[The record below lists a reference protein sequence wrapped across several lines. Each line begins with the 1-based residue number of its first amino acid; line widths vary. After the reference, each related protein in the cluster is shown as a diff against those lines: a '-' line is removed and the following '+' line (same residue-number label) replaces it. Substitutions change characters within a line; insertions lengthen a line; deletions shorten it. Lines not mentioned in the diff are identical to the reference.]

1 MLYVHFAWQVEKQRA
16 KDEVDV
22 IGEKVGEWGAGEGE
36 WTDQQRHRKPTEFE
50 KENPNILMLDKDGQF
65 ENM

>member
-1 MLYVHFAWQVEKQRA
+1 MFVCQQLEKIRA
-16 KDEVDV
+16 RAEVDV
-22 IGEKVGEWGAGEGE
+22 IGSKVGEWGSGEGE
-36 WTDQQRHRKPTEFE
+36 WTETERARKPTEFE